1 MSFADIAFPFEV
13 RTLNATP
20 AWPVDIIKLGGGGE
34 QRILLQG
41 DSRRHYEFNF
51 PHILLSRVREFYE
64 FFNARRAQTH
74 SFKIV
79 DKTLW
84 RATGEPLGTGGGVD
98 STNQLIID
106 EGDATNSYI
115 REVYLPKSGTVH
127 IFAGVTEKTQGVDW
141 TLNYNGV
148 NGGLVTWLTSVS
160 GQTLTWTGEFYIPV
174 RFDTGSLPDVSLVMY
189 TNNDTGA
196 AVGPSVPM
204 VEVDFKSEFV

>member
-1 MSFADIAFPFEV
+1 MAFHDLLFSYGV

-41 DSRRHYEFNF
+41 DARRHYEFNF
-51 PHILLSRVREFYE
+51 SHIQIDVARSVYD
-64 FFNARRAQTH
+64 FFNGRRGQTH
-74 SFKIV
+74 SFKIK
-79 DKTLW
+79 DNTLFK
-84 RATGEPLGTGGGVD
+84 ATGEPLGTGGGIG
-98 STNQLIID
+98 STNQLVVD

-127 IFAGVTEKTQGVDW
+127 IFAGVTEKVENTDW
-141 TLNYNGV
+141 TLNYNGA

-160 GQTLTWTGEFYIPV
+160 GQTLSASFEFYIPV
-174 RFDTGSLPDVSLVMY
+174 RFDIASMPDLSLVVY
-189 TNNDTGA
+189 RSNDTGV

-204 VEVDFKSEFV
+204 VEVDYPSEWI